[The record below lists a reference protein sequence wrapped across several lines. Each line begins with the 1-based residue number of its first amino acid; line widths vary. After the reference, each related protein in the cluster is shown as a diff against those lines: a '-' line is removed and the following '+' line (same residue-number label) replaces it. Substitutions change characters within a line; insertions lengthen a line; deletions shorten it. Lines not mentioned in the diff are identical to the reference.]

1 VDRFAREAPSDEPMK
16 EPSRRGASPTTDDL
30 VGAIDRALRAA
41 GTPERAVAEKA
52 YLKSPIEHYG
62 ASVPAI
68 RKAAKEAV
76 RAHGTLSRRRL
87 LALVR
92 RLWSSPIHD
101 QRMAAVTLLEEHAT
115 VLKPDD
121 LALVE
126 RMIRG
131 SFTWAY
137 VDNLAANVA
146 GVLVDAYPALAAELD
161 RWAEDESFW
170 VRRASMLALMPA
182 LRRGNGDW
190 ERFTRYADRMLGES
204 EFFIRKAIG
213 WVLRETSKKRPALV
227 RRYVRSRIDRL
238 AALTFREAI
247 KRLPEQDRDAL
258 REEYRAAL

>member
-1 VDRFAREAPSDEPMK
+1 MK
-16 EPSRRGASPTTDDL
+16 GASRRSATPTTDEL

-41 GTPERAVAEKA
+41 GTPARAVAEKA

-68 RKAAKEAV
+68 RKAATESV
-76 RAHGTLSRRRL
+76 RTHGALSRRRL

-101 QRMAAVTLLEEHAT
+101 QRMAAVTLLEEHAEA
-115 VLKPDD
+115 LKPVD

-146 GVLVDAYPALAAELD
+146 GVLVDAHPGLSAELD

-190 ERFTRYADRMLGES
+190 ERFTRYADHMLGES

-213 WVLRETSKKRPALV
+213 WVLRETSKKRPTLV
-227 RRYVRSRIDRL
+227 RRYVRSRVDRL
-238 AALTFREAI
+238 ASPTFREAI

-258 REEYRAAL
+258 RAEYRAVR